1 MTSQSETEQTAAAA
15 EAAGDRQRLSPR
27 LVGGLFIVLLMGFF
41 VLAQVMSRTGEEIR
55 WVHQFDTA
63 LATAKD
69 QNKRVFLLLYEP
81 ESSVAARY
89 DNNLF
94 TQRVVRANVAA
105 TVPCRVA
112 VDAGHELLRR
122 YRVTELPAMLMLNAN
137 GTLLGE
143 PLTGA
148 VIDEKVLNTY
158 ITSNLG
164 ETAP

>member
-1 MTSQSETEQTAAAA
+1 MATPETDPATVTEEGAA
-15 EAAGDRQRLSPR
+15 ERPRLSPR

-41 VLAQVMSRTGEEIR
+41 VLAQVMSHTGEEIK

-81 ESSVAARY
+81 ESSVVARY

-94 TQRVVRANVAA
+94 TQRGVRANLAA

-112 VDAGHELLRR
+112 VNAGHELLRR
-122 YRVTELPAMLMLNAN
+122 YRVTELPAMVMVNSN
-137 GTLLGE
+137 GTPLGA

-148 VIDEKVLNTY
+148 VIDEKVLKTY